1 MQTRVKKTVCINSKE
16 QTLGMPSMNIKL
28 YKNKV
33 SEADVIAY
41 KAHVKGGP
49 VEIWLGQVRRVDLP
63 NTLKVDWFDSANLE
77 QIFMMVVL
85 FPFLWVSCVYL
96 QMI

>member
-1 MQTRVKKTVCINSKE
+1 
-16 QTLGMPSMNIKL
+16 MNIKL

-63 NTLKVDWFDSANLE
+63 NTLKVDWFEKEDDGRTYEMSSNYDN
-77 QIFMMVVL
+77 IKKKNVL
-85 FPFLWVSCVYL
+85 AKIKGWKGGEFAPAHMEFL
-96 QMI
+96 QNIN